1 MGILAWCI
9 VGLIAGWLAQRAVG
23 APRRG
28 CLGTLAIGVVG
39 GLLAGAVSR
48 FVTGDPIDTF
58 DELDLGSIFVAFV
71 GAAALLLVLEA
82 AAGGRRHRRR

>member
-9 VGLIAGWLAQRAVG
+9 VGLIAGALAQRAVG
-23 APRRG
+23 APKRG
-28 CLGTLAIGVVG
+28 CLGTIAIGVLG
-39 GLLAGAVSR
+39 ALFAGAVTR
-48 FVTGDPIDTF
+48 FVTGDELSTF

-82 AAGGRRHRRR
+82 LGGRRGR